1 MIPSYRDLT
10 RLEME
15 QLDRK
20 NTIVLLPLGA
30 LEQHGNQAPLG
41 TDAIIAEA
49 MAERL
54 KRELPE
60 DFPMLVFP
68 VLPVG
73 LSTEH
78 KNFCGSITFHPDTYY
93 RLLHDICESLVHHGF
108 QKLVFLI
115 CHGGNAPIVQVLSR
129 ELRSEYGIF
138 PFYLSSGAFSHP
150 DVKATVSPGNV
161 WDFHGG
167 EICNHLKDGS
177 YYFPFIIYRE
187 QIKNHNNLSMAN
199 RGFENPCELIVKD
212 HEGLVYLAVK
222 TVSAESMSSGKK
234 MEGRVNKMQYL
245 YDGEFRDGGIDGRY
259 VYFPVT
265 ALNFIAMGKGR
276 DTLLHGSVCLKM
288 QCSVGDM
295 HMPESTAV
303 FTMFIH

>member
-1 MIPSYRDLT
+1 MPETLT
-10 RLEME
+10 PFQIQLLLYYLEAE
-15 QLDRK
+15 PKKRTVTDSARILGTTKWAVTRALD
-20 NTIVLLPLGA
+20 A
-30 LEQHGNQAPLG
+30 LEKQDVVERQGNRKTVLTASGKKL
-41 TDAIIAEA
+41 AEKCRGQMKILEQYMQYQDIPPA
-49 MAERL
+49 QIKENALRALSAGFSDEFMDRLAEQEGRMRL
-54 KRELPE
+54 KE
-60 DFPMLVFP
+60 
-68 VLPVG
+68 
-73 LSTEH
+73 
-78 KNFCGSITFHPDTYY
+78 
-93 RLLHDICESLVHHGF
+93 
-108 QKLVFLI
+108 
-115 CHGGNAPIVQVLSR
+115 
-129 ELRSEYGIF
+129 IF
-138 PFYLSSGAFSHP
+138 AGRR
-150 DVKATVSPGNV
+150 
-161 WDFHGG
+161 DFHGG
-167 EICNHLKDGS
+167 DICNYLKDGS

-199 RGFENPCELIVKD
+199 KGFENPCELIVKD
-212 HEGLVYLAVK
+212 HEGLIYLAVK

-295 HMPESTAV
+295 HMPESTAI

>member
-1 MIPSYRDLT
+1 MPETLT
-10 RLEME
+10 PFQIQLLLYYLEAE
-15 QLDRK
+15 PKKRTVTDSARILGTTKWAVTRALD
-20 NTIVLLPLGA
+20 A
-30 LEQHGNQAPLG
+30 LEKQDVVERQENRKTVLTASGKKL
-41 TDAIIAEA
+41 AEKCRGQMKILEQYMQYQDIPPVQIKENA
-49 MAERL
+49 LRALSAGFSDEFMERL
-54 KRELPE
+54 AEQEGR
-60 DFPMLVFP
+60 M
-68 VLPVG
+68 
-73 LSTEH
+73 
-78 KNFCGSITFHPDTYY
+78 
-93 RLLHDICESLVHHGF
+93 RLKE
-108 QKLVFLI
+108 
-115 CHGGNAPIVQVLSR
+115 
-129 ELRSEYGIF
+129 IF
-138 PFYLSSGAFSHP
+138 AGHR
-150 DVKATVSPGNV
+150 
-161 WDFHGG
+161 DFHGG

-199 RGFENPCELIVKD
+199 KGFENPCELIVKD

-265 ALNFIAMGKGR
+265 ALNFIAMGKGQ
-276 DTLLHGSVCLKM
+276 DTLFHGSVCLKM

-295 HMPESTAV
+295 HMPESAAI

>member
-1 MIPSYRDLT
+1 MPETLT
-10 RLEME
+10 PFQIQLLLYYLEAE
-15 QLDRK
+15 PKKRTVTDSARILGTTKWAVTRALD
-20 NTIVLLPLGA
+20 A
-30 LEQHGNQAPLG
+30 LEKQDVVERQENRKTVLTVSGKKL
-41 TDAIIAEA
+41 AEKCRHQRKILEQYMQYQDIPPA
-49 MAERL
+49 QLKENALRALSAGFSDEFMERL
-54 KRELPE
+54 AEQEGR
-60 DFPMLVFP
+60 M
-68 VLPVG
+68 
-73 LSTEH
+73 
-78 KNFCGSITFHPDTYY
+78 
-93 RLLHDICESLVHHGF
+93 RLKE
-108 QKLVFLI
+108 
-115 CHGGNAPIVQVLSR
+115 
-129 ELRSEYGIF
+129 IF
-138 PFYLSSGAFSHP
+138 AGHR
-150 DVKATVSPGNV
+150 
-161 WDFHGG
+161 DFHGG
-167 EICNHLKDGS
+167 DICNYLKDGS

-295 HMPESTAV
+295 HMPESTAI

>member
-1 MIPSYRDLT
+1 MPETLT
-10 RLEME
+10 PFQIQLLYYLEAE
-15 QLDRK
+15 PKKRTVTDSARILGTTKWAVTRALD
-20 NTIVLLPLGA
+20 A
-30 LEQHGNQAPLG
+30 LEKQDVVERQENRKTVLTASGKKL
-41 TDAIIAEA
+41 AEKCRGQMKILEQYMQYQDIPPVQIKENA
-49 MAERL
+49 LRALSAGFSDEFMARLAEQEGRMRL
-54 KRELPE
+54 KE
-60 DFPMLVFP
+60 
-68 VLPVG
+68 
-73 LSTEH
+73 
-78 KNFCGSITFHPDTYY
+78 
-93 RLLHDICESLVHHGF
+93 
-108 QKLVFLI
+108 
-115 CHGGNAPIVQVLSR
+115 
-129 ELRSEYGIF
+129 IF
-138 PFYLSSGAFSHP
+138 AGRR
-150 DVKATVSPGNV
+150 
-161 WDFHGG
+161 DFHGG
-167 EICNHLKDGS
+167 DICNYLKDGS

-234 MEGRVNKMQYL
+234 MEGQVNKMQYL

-295 HMPESTAV
+295 HMPESTAIC
-303 FTMFIH
+303 TMFIH

>member
-1 MIPSYRDLT
+1 MPETLT
-10 RLEME
+10 PFQIQLLLYYLEAE
-15 QLDRK
+15 PKKRTVTDSARILGTTKWAVTRALD
-20 NTIVLLPLGA
+20 A
-30 LEQHGNQAPLG
+30 LEKQDVVERQENRKTVLTVSGKKL
-41 TDAIIAEA
+41 AEKCRDQMKILEQYMQYQDIPPVQIKENA
-49 MAERL
+49 LRALSAGFSDEFMERL
-54 KRELPE
+54 AEQEGR
-60 DFPMLVFP
+60 M
-68 VLPVG
+68 
-73 LSTEH
+73 
-78 KNFCGSITFHPDTYY
+78 
-93 RLLHDICESLVHHGF
+93 RLKE
-108 QKLVFLI
+108 
-115 CHGGNAPIVQVLSR
+115 
-129 ELRSEYGIF
+129 IF
-138 PFYLSSGAFSHP
+138 AGHR
-150 DVKATVSPGNV
+150 
-161 WDFHGG
+161 DFHGG
-167 EICNHLKDGS
+167 DICNYLKDGS

-199 RGFENPCELIVKD
+199 KGFENPCELIVKD

-295 HMPESTAV
+295 HMPESTAI

>member
-1 MIPSYRDLT
+1 MPETLT
-10 RLEME
+10 PFQIQLLLYYLEAE
-15 QLDRK
+15 PKKRTVTDSAKILGTTKWAVTRALD
-20 NTIVLLPLGA
+20 A
-30 LEQHGNQAPLG
+30 LEKQDVVERQENRKTVLTASGKKL
-41 TDAIIAEA
+41 AEKCRGQMKILEQYMQYQDIPPVQIKENA
-49 MAERL
+49 LRALSAGFSDEFMARLAEQEGRMRL
-54 KRELPE
+54 KE
-60 DFPMLVFP
+60 
-68 VLPVG
+68 
-73 LSTEH
+73 
-78 KNFCGSITFHPDTYY
+78 
-93 RLLHDICESLVHHGF
+93 
-108 QKLVFLI
+108 
-115 CHGGNAPIVQVLSR
+115 
-129 ELRSEYGIF
+129 IF
-138 PFYLSSGAFSHP
+138 AGHR
-150 DVKATVSPGNV
+150 N
-161 WDFHGG
+161 FHGG
-167 EICNHLKDGS
+167 DICNYLKDGS

-295 HMPESTAV
+295 HMPESTAI

>member
-1 MIPSYRDLT
+1 MPETLT
-10 RLEME
+10 PFQIQLLLYYLEAE
-15 QLDRK
+15 PKKRTVTDSARILGTTKWAVTRALD
-20 NTIVLLPLGA
+20 A
-30 LEQHGNQAPLG
+30 LEKQDVVERQENRKTVLTASGKKL
-41 TDAIIAEA
+41 AEKCRGQMKILEQYMQYQDIPPVQIKENA
-49 MAERL
+49 LRALSAGFSDEFMDRLAEQEGRMRL
-54 KRELPE
+54 KE
-60 DFPMLVFP
+60 
-68 VLPVG
+68 
-73 LSTEH
+73 
-78 KNFCGSITFHPDTYY
+78 
-93 RLLHDICESLVHHGF
+93 
-108 QKLVFLI
+108 
-115 CHGGNAPIVQVLSR
+115 
-129 ELRSEYGIF
+129 IF
-138 PFYLSSGAFSHP
+138 AGHR
-150 DVKATVSPGNV
+150 N
-161 WDFHGG
+161 FHGG
-167 EICNHLKDGS
+167 DICNYLKDGS

-199 RGFENPCELIVKD
+199 KGFENPCELIVKD

-295 HMPESTAV
+295 HMPESTAI

>member
-1 MIPSYRDLT
+1 MPETLT
-10 RLEME
+10 PFQIQLLLYYLEAE
-15 QLDRK
+15 PKKRTVTDSARILGTTKWAVTRALD
-20 NTIVLLPLGA
+20 A
-30 LEQHGNQAPLG
+30 LEKQDVVERQENRKTVLTASGKKL
-41 TDAIIAEA
+41 AEKCRGQMKILEQYMQYQDIPPVQIKENA
-49 MAERL
+49 LRALSAGFSDEFMERL
-54 KRELPE
+54 AEQEGR
-60 DFPMLVFP
+60 M
-68 VLPVG
+68 
-73 LSTEH
+73 
-78 KNFCGSITFHPDTYY
+78 
-93 RLLHDICESLVHHGF
+93 RLKE
-108 QKLVFLI
+108 
-115 CHGGNAPIVQVLSR
+115 
-129 ELRSEYGIF
+129 IF
-138 PFYLSSGAFSHP
+138 AGHR
-150 DVKATVSPGNV
+150 
-161 WDFHGG
+161 DFHGG

-199 RGFENPCELIVKD
+199 KGFENPCELIVKD

-276 DTLLHGSVCLKM
+276 DTLFHGSVCLKM

-295 HMPESTAV
+295 HMPESAAI

>member
-1 MIPSYRDLT
+1 M
-10 RLEME
+10 
-15 QLDRK
+15 
-20 NTIVLLPLGA
+20 
-30 LEQHGNQAPLG
+30 
-41 TDAIIAEA
+41 
-49 MAERL
+49 RL
-54 KRELPE
+54 KE
-60 DFPMLVFP
+60 
-68 VLPVG
+68 
-73 LSTEH
+73 
-78 KNFCGSITFHPDTYY
+78 
-93 RLLHDICESLVHHGF
+93 
-108 QKLVFLI
+108 
-115 CHGGNAPIVQVLSR
+115 
-129 ELRSEYGIF
+129 IF
-138 PFYLSSGAFSHP
+138 AGHR
-150 DVKATVSPGNV
+150 
-161 WDFHGG
+161 DFHGG
-167 EICNHLKDGS
+167 DICNSLKDGS

-199 RGFENPCELIVKD
+199 KGFENPCELIVKD

-295 HMPESTAV
+295 HMPESSAI

>member
-1 MIPSYRDLT
+1 MPENLNGIQIQLLLYFLEAEPKKRTVTDAARYLNKPKSTLT
-10 RLEME
+10 HILDSLDELALME
-15 QLDRK
+15 RVESRK
-20 NTIVLLPLGA
+20 SVLTAAGKRTAQELLHQRKI
-30 LEQHGNQAPLG
+30 LEQYMQYQDIPPAQVKENALRALSAGFSDEFMDRLTEQEG
-41 TDAIIAEA
+41 R
-49 MAERL
+49 MRL
-54 KRELPE
+54 KE
-60 DFPMLVFP
+60 
-68 VLPVG
+68 
-73 LSTEH
+73 
-78 KNFCGSITFHPDTYY
+78 
-93 RLLHDICESLVHHGF
+93 
-108 QKLVFLI
+108 
-115 CHGGNAPIVQVLSR
+115 
-129 ELRSEYGIF
+129 IF
-138 PFYLSSGAFSHP
+138 AGHR
-150 DVKATVSPGNV
+150 
-161 WDFHGG
+161 DFHGG
-167 EICNHLKDGS
+167 DICNYLKDGS

-276 DTLLHGSVCLKM
+276 DTLLHGSVCLRM

>member
-1 MIPSYRDLT
+1 MSENLNGIQIQLLLYFLEAEPKKRTVTDAARYLNKPKSTLT
-10 RLEME
+10 HILDSLDELALME
-15 QLDRK
+15 RVESRK
-20 NTIVLLPLGA
+20 SVLTAAGKRTAQELLHQRKI
-30 LEQHGNQAPLG
+30 LEQYMQYQDIPPAQVKENALRALSAGFSDEFMDRLTEQEG
-41 TDAIIAEA
+41 R
-49 MAERL
+49 MRL
-54 KRELPE
+54 KE
-60 DFPMLVFP
+60 
-68 VLPVG
+68 
-73 LSTEH
+73 
-78 KNFCGSITFHPDTYY
+78 
-93 RLLHDICESLVHHGF
+93 
-108 QKLVFLI
+108 
-115 CHGGNAPIVQVLSR
+115 
-129 ELRSEYGIF
+129 IF
-138 PFYLSSGAFSHP
+138 AGHR
-150 DVKATVSPGNV
+150 
-161 WDFHGG
+161 DFHGG
-167 EICNHLKDGS
+167 DICNYLKDGS

-276 DTLLHGSVCLKM
+276 DTLLHGSVCLRM

-295 HMPESTAV
+295 HMPESMAV
-303 FTMFIH
+303 FTLFIH

>member
-1 MIPSYRDLT
+1 MPETLT
-10 RLEME
+10 PFQIQLLLYYLEAE
-15 QLDRK
+15 PKKRTVTDSAKILGTTKWAVTRALD
-20 NTIVLLPLGA
+20 A
-30 LEQHGNQAPLG
+30 LEKQDVVERQENRKTVLTASGKKL
-41 TDAIIAEA
+41 AEKCRGQMKILEQYMQYQDIPPVQIKENA
-49 MAERL
+49 LRALSAGFSDEFMARLAEQEGRMRL
-54 KRELPE
+54 KE
-60 DFPMLVFP
+60 
-68 VLPVG
+68 
-73 LSTEH
+73 
-78 KNFCGSITFHPDTYY
+78 
-93 RLLHDICESLVHHGF
+93 
-108 QKLVFLI
+108 
-115 CHGGNAPIVQVLSR
+115 
-129 ELRSEYGIF
+129 IF
-138 PFYLSSGAFSHP
+138 AGHR
-150 DVKATVSPGNV
+150 N
-161 WDFHGG
+161 FHGG
-167 EICNHLKDGS
+167 DICNYLKDGS

-245 YDGEFRDGGIDGRY
+245 YVGEFRDGGIDGRY

-288 QCSVGDM
+288 RCSVGDM
-295 HMPESTAV
+295 HMPESTAI

>member
-1 MIPSYRDLT
+1 MPETLT
-10 RLEME
+10 PFQIQLLLYYLEAE
-15 QLDRK
+15 PKKRTVTDSAKILGTTKWAVTRALD
-20 NTIVLLPLGA
+20 A
-30 LEQHGNQAPLG
+30 LEKQDVVERQENRKTVLTASGKKL
-41 TDAIIAEA
+41 AEKCRGQMKILEQYMQYQDIPPVQIKENA
-49 MAERL
+49 LRALSAGFSDEFMARLAEQEGRMRL
-54 KRELPE
+54 KE
-60 DFPMLVFP
+60 
-68 VLPVG
+68 
-73 LSTEH
+73 
-78 KNFCGSITFHPDTYY
+78 
-93 RLLHDICESLVHHGF
+93 
-108 QKLVFLI
+108 
-115 CHGGNAPIVQVLSR
+115 
-129 ELRSEYGIF
+129 IF
-138 PFYLSSGAFSHP
+138 AGHR
-150 DVKATVSPGNV
+150 
-161 WDFHGG
+161 DFHGG
-167 EICNHLKDGS
+167 DICNYLKDGS

-295 HMPESTAV
+295 HMPESTAI

>member
-1 MIPSYRDLT
+1 MPETLT
-10 RLEME
+10 PFQIQLLLYYLEAE
-15 QLDRK
+15 PKKRTVTDSAKILGTTKWAVTRALD
-20 NTIVLLPLGA
+20 A
-30 LEQHGNQAPLG
+30 LEKQDVVERQENRKTVLTASGKKL
-41 TDAIIAEA
+41 AEKCRGQMKILEQYMQYQDIPPVQIKENA
-49 MAERL
+49 LRALSAGFSDEFMARLAEQEGRMRL
-54 KRELPE
+54 KE
-60 DFPMLVFP
+60 
-68 VLPVG
+68 
-73 LSTEH
+73 
-78 KNFCGSITFHPDTYY
+78 
-93 RLLHDICESLVHHGF
+93 
-108 QKLVFLI
+108 
-115 CHGGNAPIVQVLSR
+115 
-129 ELRSEYGIF
+129 IF
-138 PFYLSSGAFSHP
+138 AGHR
-150 DVKATVSPGNV
+150 N
-161 WDFHGG
+161 FHGG
-167 EICNHLKDGS
+167 DICNYLKDGS

-295 HMPESTAV
+295 HMPESTAIC
-303 FTMFIH
+303 TMFIH

>member
-1 MIPSYRDLT
+1 MPETLT
-10 RLEME
+10 PFQIQLLLYYLEAE
-15 QLDRK
+15 PKKRTVTDSAKILGTTKWAVTRALD
-20 NTIVLLPLGA
+20 A
-30 LEQHGNQAPLG
+30 LEKQDVVERQENRKTVLTASGKKL
-41 TDAIIAEA
+41 AEKCRGQMKILEQYMQYQDIPPVQIKENA
-49 MAERL
+49 LRALSAGFSDEFMARLAEQEGRMRL
-54 KRELPE
+54 KE
-60 DFPMLVFP
+60 
-68 VLPVG
+68 
-73 LSTEH
+73 
-78 KNFCGSITFHPDTYY
+78 
-93 RLLHDICESLVHHGF
+93 
-108 QKLVFLI
+108 
-115 CHGGNAPIVQVLSR
+115 
-129 ELRSEYGIF
+129 IF
-138 PFYLSSGAFSHP
+138 AGHR
-150 DVKATVSPGNV
+150 N
-161 WDFHGG
+161 FHGG
-167 EICNHLKDGS
+167 DICNYLKDGS

-199 RGFENPCELIVKD
+199 KGFENPCELIVKD

-222 TVSAESMSSGKK
+222 TVSADSMSSGKK

-295 HMPESTAV
+295 HMPESTAI

>member
-1 MIPSYRDLT
+1 MPETLT
-10 RLEME
+10 PFQIQLLLYYLEAE
-15 QLDRK
+15 PKKRTVTDSAKILGTTKWAVTRALD
-20 NTIVLLPLGA
+20 A
-30 LEQHGNQAPLG
+30 LEKQDVVERQENRKTVLTASGKKL
-41 TDAIIAEA
+41 AEKCRGQMKILEQYMQYQDIPPVQIKENA
-49 MAERL
+49 LRALSAGFSDEFMARLAEQEGRMRL
-54 KRELPE
+54 KE
-60 DFPMLVFP
+60 
-68 VLPVG
+68 
-73 LSTEH
+73 
-78 KNFCGSITFHPDTYY
+78 
-93 RLLHDICESLVHHGF
+93 
-108 QKLVFLI
+108 
-115 CHGGNAPIVQVLSR
+115 
-129 ELRSEYGIF
+129 IF
-138 PFYLSSGAFSHP
+138 AGHR
-150 DVKATVSPGNV
+150 N
-161 WDFHGG
+161 FHGG
-167 EICNHLKDGS
+167 DICNYLKDGS

-199 RGFENPCELIVKD
+199 KGFENPCELIVKD

-295 HMPESTAV
+295 HMPESTAI

>member
-1 MIPSYRDLT
+1 MPETLT
-10 RLEME
+10 PFQIQLLLYYLEAE
-15 QLDRK
+15 PKKRTVTDSAKILGTTKWAVTRALD
-20 NTIVLLPLGA
+20 A
-30 LEQHGNQAPLG
+30 LEKQDVVERQENRKTVLTASGKKL
-41 TDAIIAEA
+41 AEKCRGQMKILEQYMQYQDIPPVQIKENA
-49 MAERL
+49 LRALSAGFSDEFMARLAEQEGRMRL
-54 KRELPE
+54 KE
-60 DFPMLVFP
+60 
-68 VLPVG
+68 
-73 LSTEH
+73 
-78 KNFCGSITFHPDTYY
+78 
-93 RLLHDICESLVHHGF
+93 
-108 QKLVFLI
+108 
-115 CHGGNAPIVQVLSR
+115 
-129 ELRSEYGIF
+129 IF
-138 PFYLSSGAFSHP
+138 AGRR
-150 DVKATVSPGNV
+150 
-161 WDFHGG
+161 DFHGG
-167 EICNHLKDGS
+167 DICNCLKDGS

-199 RGFENPCELIVKD
+199 HGFENPCELIVKD

-295 HMPESTAV
+295 HMPESTAI

>member
-1 MIPSYRDLT
+1 MPETLT
-10 RLEME
+10 PFQIQLLLYYLEAE
-15 QLDRK
+15 PKKRTVTDSAR
-20 NTIVLLPLGA
+20 ILGTTKWAVTRALNA
-30 LEQHGNQAPLG
+30 LEKQDVVERQENRKTVLTASGKKL
-41 TDAIIAEA
+41 AEKCRGQMKILEQYMQYQDIPPVQIKENA
-49 MAERL
+49 LRALSAGFSDEFMARLAEQEGRMRL
-54 KRELPE
+54 KE
-60 DFPMLVFP
+60 
-68 VLPVG
+68 
-73 LSTEH
+73 
-78 KNFCGSITFHPDTYY
+78 
-93 RLLHDICESLVHHGF
+93 
-108 QKLVFLI
+108 
-115 CHGGNAPIVQVLSR
+115 
-129 ELRSEYGIF
+129 IF
-138 PFYLSSGAFSHP
+138 AGHR
-150 DVKATVSPGNV
+150 
-161 WDFHGG
+161 DFHGG
-167 EICNHLKDGS
+167 DICNYLKDGS

-295 HMPESTAV
+295 HMPESTAI

>member
-1 MIPSYRDLT
+1 MERQENRKTVLT
-10 RLEME
+10 ASGKKLAEKCRGQM
-15 QLDRK
+15 K
-20 NTIVLLPLGA
+20 I
-30 LEQHGNQAPLG
+30 LEQYMQYQDIPPVQIKENALRALSAGFS
-41 TDAIIAEA
+41 DEF
-49 MAERL
+49 MERL
-54 KRELPE
+54 AEQEGR
-60 DFPMLVFP
+60 M
-68 VLPVG
+68 
-73 LSTEH
+73 
-78 KNFCGSITFHPDTYY
+78 
-93 RLLHDICESLVHHGF
+93 RLKE
-108 QKLVFLI
+108 
-115 CHGGNAPIVQVLSR
+115 
-129 ELRSEYGIF
+129 IF
-138 PFYLSSGAFSHP
+138 AGRR
-150 DVKATVSPGNV
+150 
-161 WDFHGG
+161 DFHGG
-167 EICNHLKDGS
+167 DICNYLKDGS

-234 MEGRVNKMQYL
+234 MEGWVNKMQYL

-295 HMPESTAV
+295 HMPESTAIC
-303 FTMFIH
+303 TMFIH

>member
-1 MIPSYRDLT
+1 MPETLT
-10 RLEME
+10 PFQIQLLLYYLEAE
-15 QLDRK
+15 PKKRTVTDSARILGTTKWAVTRALD
-20 NTIVLLPLGA
+20 A
-30 LEQHGNQAPLG
+30 LEKQDVVERQENRKTVLTASGKKL
-41 TDAIIAEA
+41 AEKCRGQMKILEQYMQYQDIPPVQIKENA
-49 MAERL
+49 LRALSAGFSDEFMARLAEQEGRMRL
-54 KRELPE
+54 KE
-60 DFPMLVFP
+60 
-68 VLPVG
+68 
-73 LSTEH
+73 
-78 KNFCGSITFHPDTYY
+78 
-93 RLLHDICESLVHHGF
+93 
-108 QKLVFLI
+108 
-115 CHGGNAPIVQVLSR
+115 
-129 ELRSEYGIF
+129 IF
-138 PFYLSSGAFSHP
+138 AGRR
-150 DVKATVSPGNV
+150 
-161 WDFHGG
+161 DFHGG
-167 EICNHLKDGS
+167 DICNYLKDGS

-212 HEGLVYLAVK
+212 HEGMVYLAVK

-265 ALNFIAMGKGR
+265 ALNFTAMGKGR

-295 HMPESTAV
+295 HMPESTAI

>member
-1 MIPSYRDLT
+1 MSENLNGIQIQLLLYFLEAEPKKRTVTDAARYLNKPKSTLT
-10 RLEME
+10 HILDSLDELSLME
-15 QLDRK
+15 RVEGRKSVLTTAGKRTAQQLLHQRK
-20 NTIVLLPLGA
+20 I
-30 LEQHGNQAPLG
+30 LEQYMQYQDIPPAQIKENALRALSAGFSDEFMARL
-41 TDAIIAEA
+41 AEQEGR
-49 MAERL
+49 MHL
-54 KRELPE
+54 KE
-60 DFPMLVFP
+60 
-68 VLPVG
+68 
-73 LSTEH
+73 
-78 KNFCGSITFHPDTYY
+78 
-93 RLLHDICESLVHHGF
+93 
-108 QKLVFLI
+108 
-115 CHGGNAPIVQVLSR
+115 
-129 ELRSEYGIF
+129 IF
-138 PFYLSSGAFSHP
+138 AGHR
-150 DVKATVSPGNV
+150 
-161 WDFHGG
+161 DFHGG
-167 EICNHLKDGS
+167 DICNYLKDGS

-199 RGFENPCELIVKD
+199 KGFENPCELIVKD

-295 HMPESTAV
+295 HMPESTAI

>member
-1 MIPSYRDLT
+1 MPETLT
-10 RLEME
+10 PFQIQLLLYYLEAE
-15 QLDRK
+15 PKKRTVTDSARILGTTKWAVTRALD
-20 NTIVLLPLGA
+20 A
-30 LEQHGNQAPLG
+30 LEKQDVVERQENRKTVLTASGKKL
-41 TDAIIAEA
+41 AEKCRGQMKILEQYMQYQDIPPVQIKENA
-49 MAERL
+49 LRALSAGFSDEFMARLAEQEGRMRL
-54 KRELPE
+54 KE
-60 DFPMLVFP
+60 
-68 VLPVG
+68 
-73 LSTEH
+73 
-78 KNFCGSITFHPDTYY
+78 
-93 RLLHDICESLVHHGF
+93 
-108 QKLVFLI
+108 
-115 CHGGNAPIVQVLSR
+115 
-129 ELRSEYGIF
+129 IF
-138 PFYLSSGAFSHP
+138 AGRR
-150 DVKATVSPGNV
+150 
-161 WDFHGG
+161 DFHGG
-167 EICNHLKDGS
+167 DICNYLKDGS

-295 HMPESTAV
+295 HMPESTAI